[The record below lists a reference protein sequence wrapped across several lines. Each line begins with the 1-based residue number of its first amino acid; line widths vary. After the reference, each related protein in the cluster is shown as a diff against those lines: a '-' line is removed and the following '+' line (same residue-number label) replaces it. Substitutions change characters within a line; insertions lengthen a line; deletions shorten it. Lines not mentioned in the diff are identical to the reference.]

1 MARYRRRF
9 AEVFHAGV
17 PMSTI
22 YAHVK
27 LRTRIMRRA
36 IKDVDAVKLGF
47 SGHYLPG
54 RNGLKWMK
62 RKRTERSLVA

>member
-1 MARYRRRF
+1 
-9 AEVFHAGV
+9 
-17 PMSTI
+17 MSTI
-22 YAHVK
+22 YAQVK

-36 IKDVDAVKLGF
+36 IKDVNAVKSGF

-62 RKRTERSLVA
+62 RKKTERSRVA